1 MGPALAPM
9 LVMIVG
15 IMTAGGVI
23 IFRPLSSR
31 LAELLSVLTQERLKG
46 ASTQE
51 NLRLQETIAMLEQR
65 LSLLEER
72 QNFAESLL
80 DRRLPPETSY
90 NGPVGTRGAG
100 SQKLEV
106 RS

>member
-1 MGPALAPM
+1 MHPALAPM

-15 IMTAGGVI
+15 ILTTGGVI

-31 LAELLSVLTQERLKG
+31 LAELLSVLTQERLRG
-46 ASTQE
+46 AASADTQ
-51 NLRLQETIAMLEQR
+51 RLQETIAMLEQR

-90 NGPVGTRGAG
+90 TGALP
-100 SQKLEV
+100 QVEPRRLQ
-106 RS
+106 